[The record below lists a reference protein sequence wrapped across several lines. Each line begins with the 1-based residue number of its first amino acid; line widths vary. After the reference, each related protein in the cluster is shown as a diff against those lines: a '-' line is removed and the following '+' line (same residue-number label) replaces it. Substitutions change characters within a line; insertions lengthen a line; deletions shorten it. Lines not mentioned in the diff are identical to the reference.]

1 MQSFLLRNSVYLFR
15 ERERINAMDH
25 FEQRQRVPDFVFL
38 EMPHEMPP
46 QIRRQVRNFGSCFL
60 DAAFTE
66 QSLPSLN
73 RLAHFLGWMSFRD
86 RDKLDRFGG
95 APSFRCR
102 LRDLLANALEV
113 LGN

>member
-1 MQSFLLRNSVYLFR
+1 MQSFLLCDSVYLLR

-25 FEQRQRVPDFVFL
+25 FEQRQRLPDFVFL
-38 EMPHEMPP
+38 KMPHEMPP
-46 QIRRQVRNFGSCFL
+46 QIRRQLRNFGSCFL

-73 RLAHFLGWMSFRD
+73 RLAHFLRWMRFRD
-86 RDKLDRFGG
+86 REKLDLFGG
-95 APSFRCR
+95 ATSFRCR
-102 LRDLLANALEV
+102 LRDLLPNALEV